1 MGKSIVSP
9 FVLIIVAIVIIIGY
23 FIESR
28 IIIHKLVY
36 TPEREKELEVM
47 NEYGKK
53 GQVWNV
59 TKKEK

>member
-9 FVLIIVAIVIIIGY
+9 LVLIIVAIVIIIGY
-23 FIESR
+23 FIVSR
-28 IIIHKLVY
+28 IIIHKWGY
-36 TPEREKELEVM
+36 TPEREKELEEM
-47 NEYGKK
+47 KEYGKK